1 MKISLVSDIHLEFGD
16 WYPVNPEK
24 ADVLILSGDI
34 MSASYLT
41 VHDNFFTKRFI
52 QFLVNCKKEYEH
64 VIYIMGN
71 AEHYGGDFTQSYGLL
86 RKVCDMLSIHLL
98 EKETVTIK
106 GVTFI
111 GGTLWTDMYQEDP
124 GVIDVISLLMY
135 DYKGL
140 IRNSNKT
147 FTAKDSVDEHKLFLE
162 FIRKT
167 IAKKP
172 KSKFVV
178 VSHHGP
184 SIQSVRPAY
193 RNNPVV
199 CGAYASN
206 LSEFISSHP
215 QIKVWTHGR
224 THRKFD
230 YMMGST
236 RVLCNPRGYIGYER
250 PLESEK
256 PFLPLCVKI

>member
-1 MKISLVSDIHLEFGD
+1 
-16 WYPVNPEK
+16 
-24 ADVLILSGDI
+24 
-34 MSASYLT
+34 
-41 VHDNFFTKRFI
+41 
-52 QFLVNCKKEYEH
+52 
-64 VIYIMGN
+64 MGN